1 VSRGDA
7 STLASRQPIQKIT
20 RMLLFTCEGPRS
32 VDDRDVLHVYRGQT
46 LNRFAE
52 VTLVMA
58 NGEEVSGLVLVK
70 ALDALQAKLDDCD
83 PPPMAA

>member
-1 VSRGDA
+1 MTGN
-7 STLASRQPIQKIT
+7 PKIHG
-20 RMLLFTCEGPRS
+20 MLLFTCEGPCS

-70 ALDALQAKLDDCD
+70 ALAALEARLANDA
-83 PPPMAA
+83 PPPIAA

>member
-1 VSRGDA
+1 
-7 STLASRQPIQKIT
+7 
-20 RMLLFTCEGPRS
+20 MLIFTAEGPRS
-32 VDDRDVLHVYRGQT
+32 IDDRDVLHVYRGQA
-46 LNRFAE
+46 LNRFA

-70 ALDALQAKLDDCD
+70 ALAALEARFADDA

>member
-1 VSRGDA
+1 M
-7 STLASRQPIQKIT
+7 Q
-20 RMLLFTCEGPRS
+20 RMLIFTAEGPRS

-46 LNRFAE
+46 LNRFSE

-70 ALDALQAKLDDCD
+70 ALAALEARIADDA